1 MKLISVV
8 ISGGAGTRLW
18 PASRQ
23 SYPKPFLSLGGSPL
37 LQQAIERGQ
46 ACGADESLIVTNQD
60 YLFLTREVIANLQDP
75 PNARYILRAQR
86 TQYGTSYRIS
96 GHGMRTSTRRG
107 CCDAGIT
114 C

>member
-23 SYPKPFLSLGGSPL
+23 TYPKPFLSLGGSPL

-60 YLFLTREVIANLQDP
+60 YLFLTREVIAKLQHRDLW
-75 PNARYILRAQR
+75 R
-86 TQYGTSYRIS
+86 GTLD
-96 GHGMRTSTRRG
+96 HPQWRRG
-107 CCDAGIT
+107 IPRLRQPQQRRHQDLFGQR
-114 C
+114 